1 MALSKIVPVNAPSVA
16 QKRAQMMPFTVVVDN
31 SMELYTE
38 EEEKCEIEDEG
49 GIREYP
55 KQTQLCCMLR
65 Q

>member
-1 MALSKIVPVNAPSVA
+1 
-16 QKRAQMMPFTVVVDN
+16 
-31 SMELYTE
+31 MELYTE